1 MTKNFDSFATTLPL
15 TEGDIYVATSAKA
28 MTLLIQAVN
37 PTDTTITCEAWV
49 TDASNNHVACLFPS
63 QAISAYGGISDTSK
77 HIVKTGYKIRGNA
90 GSASSVWI
98 EVSVL
103 EGM

>member
-1 MTKNFDSFATTLPL
+1 MTKNFDSFATTLPI
-15 TEGDIYVATSAKA
+15 TEGDIYVASTAKA

-37 PTDTTITCEAWV
+37 PTGTAINCEVWM

-63 QAISAYGGISDTSK
+63 QTISAYGGISDTSK

-90 GSASSVWI
+90 GSADSVWI
-98 EVSVL
+98 EVSIL